1 MPDQNGG
8 KPEYYKILVISFL
21 CWDRRPDIELERW
34 FNMLQ
39 AGGFSSKDMRQNR
52 TIFFE
57 GGFAATRVGG
67 YSSPHVFSKK
77 R

>member
-1 MPDQNGG
+1 
-8 KPEYYKILVISFL
+8 
-21 CWDRRPDIELERW
+21 
-34 FNMLQ
+34 
-39 AGGFSSKDMRQNR
+39 MRQNR